1 MASLSH
7 RAPLAPSSASQVL
20 VAMPDFDLEKC
31 LARLDPKERA
41 KYDSEEFKK
50 TAEAA
55 FDQADVTQSARRVLP
70 GAGGRRHRRGGG
82 GPADARAAASRRI

>member
-1 MASLSH
+1 MASPSH

-55 FDQADVTQSARRVLP
+55 FDQADVTQSALACSYYSVRVVCT
-70 GAGGRRHRRGGG
+70 
-82 GPADARAAASRRI
+82 AALHV